1 MASPKSVPEEAR
13 GAGLFTIDATCPLV
27 TKVHRE
33 AQVHFKRGRH
43 IILIG
48 HAGHPEVV
56 GTMGQLP
63 PGAVTLVAT
72 VEDVEALAFPDERDL
87 AYVTQTT
94 LSVDDTRDVVTALQR
109 AVSRE
114 FTPRRSRGHLLRHDQ
129 PPGGDQAG
137 RAAWSRR

>member
-1 MASPKSVPEEAR
+1 MPEEAR
-13 GAGLFTIDATCPLV
+13 SRGLFTIDATCPLV

-43 IILIG
+43 IVLIG
-48 HAGHPEVV
+48 HMGHPEVV
-56 GTMGQLP
+56 GTIGQLP

-72 VEDVEALAFPDERDL
+72 VEDVEALAFPDDRDL

-109 AVSRE
+109 RFPQ
-114 FTPRRSRGHLLRHDQ
+114 FTPRRRRTSATPRPTARRRSSRPR
-129 PPGGDQAG
+129 G
-137 RAAWSRR
+137 RSRR